1 MDKFYADTVRL
12 LLQVAPEVFA
22 NNIFAM
28 KGGTAINLFLRD
40 MPRLSV
46 DIDVVYVPRQTLRD
60 AALQEIANELDGIAG
75 RLRTL
80 GLSVRKIAAND
91 QGETKLLVSNE
102 DSQVRVEVNIV
113 FRGAVRA
120 VVRQP
125 LCQLASDLF
134 GVEMT
139 LPVLDSAE
147 LYGSKLVAAMD
158 RQHPRDLFDAMQ
170 MLEQDGLSDET
181 LECFVT
187 YLAGHN
193 RPIHEVLFGN
203 DKDISLEYRD
213 NFVGMTTEEVSLDQ
227 LLAVRRR
234 LREEIPQRLTGNQKA
249 FLVGL
254 SQAAPD
260 WSLLACPHAAEL
272 PALRWRLA
280 NLETFRVKRP
290 DDFERQSELFRERFV
305 LTRVQELLE
314 KPSP

>member
-12 LLQVAPEVFA
+12 LLQVAPEIFA

-46 DIDVVYVPRQTLRD
+46 DIDVVYVPRLTLRD
-60 AALQEIANELDGIAG
+60 EALREIANELDGIAA
-75 RLRTL
+75 RLESI
-80 GLSVRKIAAND
+80 GLAVKRIAPND

-102 DSQVRVEVNIV
+102 DALVKVEVNIV
-113 FRGAVRA
+113 FRGTVMPI
-120 VVRQP
+120 VRQP
-125 LCQLASDLF
+125 LCQRASDLF
-134 GVEMT
+134 GVDLI

-170 MLEQDGLSDET
+170 MLEQDGLSDAT

-213 NFVGMTTEEVSLDQ
+213 NFVGMTTEEVSLAQ
-227 LLAVRRR
+227 LLAVRQR
-234 LREEIPQRLTGNQKA
+234 LRTEIPQRLTMNHKR

-260 WSLLACPHAAEL
+260 WSLLKCPHAEEL
-272 PALRWRLA
+272 PALRWKLA
-280 NLETFRVKRP
+280 NLETFRSKRP
-290 DDFERQSELFRERFV
+290 DDFHRQAEALMEQ
-305 LTRVQELLE
+305 LT
-314 KPSP
+314 

>member
-46 DIDVVYVPRQTLRD
+46 DIDVVYIPRKTLRD
-60 AALQEIANELDGIAG
+60 AALQEISKELVAITA
-75 RLRTL
+75 RLETS
-80 GLSVRKIAAND
+80 GLSVKRIAAND

-102 DSQVRVEVNIV
+102 DAQVKIEVNIV
-113 FRGAVRA
+113 FRGTVMPTVHQA
-120 VVRQP
+120 
-125 LCQLASDLF
+125 LCQRASDLF

-147 LYGSKLVAAMD
+147 LYGSKLVATMD

-227 LLAVRRR
+227 LLVVRQR
-234 LREEIPQRLTGNQKA
+234 LRTEIPQRLTAHQKA

-254 SQAAPD
+254 SQATPD
-260 WSLLACPHAAEL
+260 WSLLVCPHAEEL
-272 PALRWRLA
+272 PALRWKLA
-280 NLETFRVKRP
+280 NLKTFRGKRP
-290 DDFERQSELFRERFV
+290 ADFRYQAAQLIERFGY
-305 LTRVQELLE
+305 
-314 KPSP
+314 

>member
-46 DIDVVYVPRQTLRD
+46 DIDVVYVPRHTLRD
-60 AALQEIANELDGIAG
+60 AALQEIASELDAIAA
-75 RLRTL
+75 RLTAR
-80 GLSVRKIAAND
+80 GLAVRKIAAND
-91 QGETKLLVSNE
+91 QGETKLLVSTE
-102 DSQVRVEVNIV
+102 ESQVKVEVNIV
-113 FRGAVRA
+113 FRGTVRP
-120 VVRQP
+120 VVRQA
-125 LCQLASDLF
+125 LCQRASDLF
-134 GVEMT
+134 GVELT
-139 LPVLDSAE
+139 LPVLVSAE
-147 LYGSKLVAAMD
+147 LYGGKLVAAMD

-213 NFVGMTTEEVSLDQ
+213 NFVGMTTEDVSLEQ
-227 LLAVRRR
+227 LLAVRQR
-234 LREEIPQRLTGNQKA
+234 LRTEIPQRLTADQKA
-249 FLVGL
+249 FLVSL
-254 SQAAPD
+254 SRAEPD
-260 WSLLACPHAAEL
+260 WSLLACAHAGEL
-272 PALRWRLA
+272 PALRWKLA
-280 NLETFRVKRP
+280 NLETFRSKRP
-290 DDFERQSELFRERFV
+290 DDFQRQTAQLLERFGG
-305 LTRVQELLE
+305 
-314 KPSP
+314 

>member
-12 LLQVAPEVFA
+12 LLKVAPEVFA

-46 DIDVVYVPRQTLRD
+46 DIDVVYIPRKTLRD
-60 AALQEIANELDGIAG
+60 AALQEITEELVAITA
-75 RLRTL
+75 RLETS
-80 GLSVRKIAAND
+80 GLSVKRIAAND

-102 DSQVRVEVNIV
+102 DAQVKVEVNIV
-113 FRGAVRA
+113 FRGTVLPIVHHA
-120 VVRQP
+120 
-125 LCQLASDLF
+125 LCQRASDLF
-134 GVEMT
+134 GVELT

-227 LLAVRRR
+227 LLAVRQR
-234 LREEIPQRLTGNQKA
+234 LRTEIPQRLTAHQKA

-254 SQAAPD
+254 SQATPD
-260 WSLLACPHAAEL
+260 WSLLACPHVQEL
-272 PALRWRLA
+272 PALRWKLA
-280 NLETFRVKRP
+280 NLETFRGKRP
-290 DDFERQSELFRERFV
+290 ADFHYQAAQLMERFGY
-305 LTRVQELLE
+305 
-314 KPSP
+314 

>member
-12 LLQVAPEVFA
+12 LLQVAPEIFA
-22 NNIFAM
+22 KNIFAM

-46 DIDVVYVPRQTLRD
+46 DIDVVYVPRLTLRD
-60 AALQEIANELDGIAG
+60 AALQEIANELDAIAA
-75 RLRTL
+75 RLETS
-80 GLSVRKIAAND
+80 GLAVRKIAAND

-102 DSQVRVEVNIV
+102 DAQVKVEVNIV
-113 FRGAVRA
+113 FRGTVMP
-120 VVRQP
+120 VVRQA
-125 LCQLASDLF
+125 LCQRASDLF
-134 GVEMT
+134 GVELT

-203 DKDISLEYRD
+203 NKDISLEYRD

-227 LLAVRRR
+227 LLAVRQR
-234 LREEIPQRLTGNQKA
+234 LRTEIPQRLTANQKA

-260 WSLLACPHAAEL
+260 WSLLACSHAEEL
-272 PALRWRLA
+272 PALRWKLA
-280 NLETFRVKRP
+280 NLETFRSKRSG
-290 DDFERQSELFRERFV
+290 DFHRQAAQLIERFG
-305 LTRVQELLE
+305 R
-314 KPSP
+314 